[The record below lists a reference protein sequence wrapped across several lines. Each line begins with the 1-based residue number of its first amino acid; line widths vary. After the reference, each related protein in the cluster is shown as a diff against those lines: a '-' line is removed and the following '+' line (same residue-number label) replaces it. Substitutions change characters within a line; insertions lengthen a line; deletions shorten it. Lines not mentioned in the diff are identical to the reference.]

1 MLLFESIVTDIEL
14 SVPWKSPLHSL
25 NKYPVDGAA
34 SILTTV
40 PSSKVPLEGETL
52 PPSEGETL
60 MVRE

>member
-25 NKYPVDGAA
+25 NKYPVDGVP

-52 PPSEGETL
+52 PPSDGVIVTVSE
-60 MVRE
+60 